1 MANGKAGAPV
11 GNRNGNKN
19 KVWSDMLRLIV
30 TQDKRKRMRA
40 AAEALVSKAEEGDT
54 AALKE
59 LGDRVEGRVPQ
70 AITGQEGGPI
80 VHVIERVIV
89 EKS

>member
-40 AAEALVSKAEEGDT
+40 AAEALVSRLISSF
-54 AALKE
+54 AAITNLWVIG
-59 LGDRVEGRVPQ
+59 LPRLILTRGDRIDAHSLIPAR
-70 AITGQEGGPI
+70 
-80 VHVIERVIV
+80 
-89 EKS
+89 